1 MQIPTVVI
9 TPGAQPLT
17 GMALSVA
24 NYSGHILKLVPG
36 DHQYEFAQFPIVITW
51 NGTDKFGPTQFL
63 RANVVRDWKLGIVQ
77 RHISEA
83 LKIFEEVEGDLY
95 DSENPGLFDCF
106 HDLREQVTLTSHI
119 LGDKI
124 TGRKHTIPPV
134 MFQARRA
141 TTSEMTLP
149 VPEGY
154 VPQPSIRHDVDPN
167 IGAPLPPKTTERA
180 TSLPQTSQKLFIGFE
195 PQAFMAHFKQDFVL
209 PLDILMSL
217 SYTPSQSALQLF
229 SQVSQSQTQP
239 PQTQTSQ
246 SQPSHTQ
253 TSQSQPSQSQPS
265 QTQSSQSQPSQTQ
278 SSQQSE
284 IESSETE
291 IESSEI
297 VSSQRVPLQPTVFHL
312 DPSQPTSYQKPSS
325 QTKPSQPSQPSQSSQ
340 ISIPVSL
347 QLPPPLHPSKPPMSA
362 KQAAPSLH
370 LQQAPSTSS
379 STATSG
385 KKYKCKFCR
394 YETDRKNDWENH
406 CNIHTGL
413 KFPCSSCNK
422 EFSSIKNRTT
432 HFKLVHL
439 KQKRALC
446 PVDKCNFSCN
456 DFGIMKVHQY
466 DDHGIGVEARCKD
479 CNKKFGN
486 FRVYERHIQACNL
499 PKDKECPVCKK
510 AYKSAERLSN
520 HMDTAHKGSPKMI
533 CDKCGKI
540 FTSKDSLR
548 MHKANLHGEKV
559 VTRIA
564 RVVAQ
569 ITGIPYTVIHATRIS
584 ATRVTYTVS
593 VCYASFVAC
602 FFRDLHLLLI
612 LNNNKYLLVVHLL
625 PYWQ

>member
-1 MQIPTVVI
+1 MQRALLTVCRFFEIYLQIPTVVI
-9 TPGAQPLT
+9 TPGSQPLT

-51 NGTDKFGPTQFL
+51 NGTDKFGPTQFV

-119 LGDKI
+119 LGDRIK
-124 TGRKHTIPPV
+124 GRKHTIPPV
-134 MFQARRA
+134 MFQARKA

-154 VPQPSIRHDVDPN
+154 VPQPSIRHEVDPN

-180 TSLPQTSQKLFIGFE
+180 TSLPEKSQNKLFIGFE

-209 PLDILMSL
+209 PVDIPMSVI
-217 SYTPSQSALQLF
+217 YTPSQSALDLL
-229 SQVSQSQTQP
+229 SQVSQSLWSQT
-239 PQTQTSQ
+239 
-246 SQPSHTQ
+246 QPSHTQ
-253 TSQSQPSQSQPS
+253 SSQSQPSQSQPS
-265 QTQSSQSQPSQTQ
+265 
-278 SSQQSE
+278 SQQSE
-284 IESSETE
+284 IESSE
-291 IESSEI
+291 IEI
-297 VSSQRVPLQPTVFHL
+297 VSSQTVPLQPTVFHL
-312 DPSQPTSYQKPSS
+312 DPSQPTSYQIPPS
-325 QTKPSQPSQPSQSSQ
+325 QTRPSQPSQQSQSSQ
-340 ISIPVSL
+340 ISVPVSL
-347 QLPPPLHPSKPPMSA
+347 SLPPPLNPSKPPLSA

-385 KKYKCKFCR
+385 KKFKCQFCK

-406 CNIHTGL
+406 SNIHTGL
-413 KFPCSSCNK
+413 KFPCGSCDK
-422 EFSSIKNRTT
+422 EFSSKKNRTT

-486 FRVYERHIQACNL
+486 FRVYERHIQGCNL

-510 AYKSAERLSN
+510 PYKSTERLSN
-520 HMDTAHKGSPKMI
+520 HMDVAHKGSPKMI

-548 MHKANLHGEKV
+548 VHKANLHGEKV
-559 VTRIA
+559 VTRVA
-564 RVVAQ
+564 HVVA
-569 ITGIPYTVIHATRIS
+569 
-584 ATRVTYTVS
+584 
-593 VCYASFVAC
+593 
-602 FFRDLHLLLI
+602 
-612 LNNNKYLLVVHLL
+612 
-625 PYWQ
+625 

>member
-36 DHQYEFAQFPIVITW
+36 DHQYEFVQFPIVITW

-95 DSENPGLFDCF
+95 DSENPRLFDCF

-119 LGDKI
+119 LCDKM

-154 VPQPSIRHDVDPN
+154 VPQPSIRHEVDPN
-167 IGAPLPPKTTERA
+167 IGAPLQPKTTERA
-180 TSLPQTSQKLFIGFE
+180 TSLPEKSQDKLFIGFE
-195 PQAFMAHFKQDFVL
+195 PQAFLVHFKQDFVL
-209 PLDILMSL
+209 PIDIPMSV
-217 SYTPSQSALQLF
+217 SYTPSQSALDLLSQL
-229 SQVSQSQTQP
+229 SQSLQSQTQP
-239 PQTQTSQ
+239 
-246 SQPSHTQ
+246 SHTQ
-253 TSQSQPSQSQPS
+253 SSQSQPSQSQPS
-265 QTQSSQSQPSQTQ
+265 
-278 SSQQSE
+278 SQQSE
-284 IESSETE
+284 IESSE
-291 IESSEI
+291 IEI
-297 VSSQRVPLQPTVFHL
+297 VSSQTVPLQPTVFHL
-312 DPSQPTSYQKPSS
+312 DPSQPTSYQIPPS
-325 QTKPSQPSQPSQSSQ
+325 QTRPSQPSQPSQSSQ
-340 ISIPVSL
+340 ISVPVSL
-347 QLPPPLHPSKPPMSA
+347 SLPPPLNPSKPPLSA

-379 STATSG
+379 STVTG
-385 KKYKCKFCR
+385 KKYKCKFCT
-394 YETDRKNDWENH
+394 YQTDHKNDWENH

-413 KFPCSSCNK
+413 KFPCGSCHK
-422 EFSSIKNRTT
+422 EFSSTKYRTT

-439 KQKRALC
+439 KQKRVLC

-510 AYKSAERLSN
+510 AYKSAERLST
-520 HMDTAHKGSPKMI
+520 HMDVAHKGSPKMI

-548 MHKANLHGEKV
+548 VHKANIHGQKV

-569 ITGIPYTVIHATRIS
+569 ITVIPYTVIHATRIS
-584 ATRVTYTVS
+584 ATRIAYTVS
-593 VCYASFVAC
+593 VCYTSFVA
-602 FFRDLHLLLI
+602 FFL
-612 LNNNKYLLVVHLL
+612 
-625 PYWQ
+625 

>member
-63 RANVVRDWKLGIVQ
+63 RANVVCDWKLCIVQ

-95 DSENPGLFDCF
+95 DSENPRLFDCF

-119 LGDKI
+119 LGDKM

-154 VPQPSIRHDVDPN
+154 VPQPSIRHEVDPN
-167 IGAPLPPKTTERA
+167 IGAPLQPKTTERA
-180 TSLPQTSQKLFIGFE
+180 TSLPEKSQDKLFIGFE
-195 PQAFMAHFKQDFVL
+195 PQAFLAHFKQDFVL
-209 PLDILMSL
+209 PIDIPMSVT
-217 SYTPSQSALQLF
+217 YTPSQSALDLL
-229 SQVSQSQTQP
+229 SQVSQSLRSQT
-239 PQTQTSQ
+239 
-246 SQPSHTQ
+246 QPSHTQ
-253 TSQSQPSQSQPS
+253 SSQSQPSQSQPS
-265 QTQSSQSQPSQTQ
+265 
-278 SSQQSE
+278 SQQSE
-284 IESSETE
+284 IESSE
-291 IESSEI
+291 IEI
-297 VSSQRVPLQPTVFHL
+297 VSSQTVRLQPTVFHL
-312 DPSQPTSYQKPSS
+312 DPSQPTSYQIPPS
-325 QTKPSQPSQPSQSSQ
+325 QTRPSQPSQPSQSSQ
-340 ISIPVSL
+340 ISVPVSL
-347 QLPPPLHPSKPPMSA
+347 SLPPPLNPSNTPLSA

-379 STATSG
+379 STVTG
-385 KKYKCKFCR
+385 KKYKCKCCK
-394 YETDRKNDWENH
+394 YQTDRKNDWENH
-406 CNIHTGL
+406 SNIHTGL
-413 KFPCSSCNK
+413 KFPCSSCEK
-422 EFSSIKNRTT
+422 EFSSMKNRTT

-479 CNKKFGN
+479 CNKKFS
-486 FRVYERHIQACNL
+486 QL
-499 PKDKECPVCKK
+499 
-510 AYKSAERLSN
+510 
-520 HMDTAHKGSPKMI
+520 
-533 CDKCGKI
+533 
-540 FTSKDSLR
+540 
-548 MHKANLHGEKV
+548 
-559 VTRIA
+559 
-564 RVVAQ
+564 
-569 ITGIPYTVIHATRIS
+569 
-584 ATRVTYTVS
+584 
-593 VCYASFVAC
+593 
-602 FFRDLHLLLI
+602 
-612 LNNNKYLLVVHLL
+612 
-625 PYWQ
+625 

>member
-119 LGDKI
+119 LGDKM

-154 VPQPSIRHDVDPN
+154 VPQPSIRHEVDPN
-167 IGAPLPPKTTERA
+167 IGAPLQPKTTERA
-180 TSLPQTSQKLFIGFE
+180 TSLPEKSQDKLFIGFE
-195 PQAFMAHFKQDFVL
+195 PQAFLAHFKQDFVL
-209 PLDILMSL
+209 PIDIPMSVT
-217 SYTPSQSALQLF
+217 YTPSQSALDLL
-229 SQVSQSQTQP
+229 SQVSQSLRSQT
-239 PQTQTSQ
+239 
-246 SQPSHTQ
+246 QPSHTQ
-253 TSQSQPSQSQPS
+253 SSQSQPSQSQPS
-265 QTQSSQSQPSQTQ
+265 QSQP

-284 IESSETE
+284 IESSE
-291 IESSEI
+291 IEI
-297 VSSQRVPLQPTVFHL
+297 VSSQTVPLQPTVFHL
-312 DPSQPTSYQKPSS
+312 DPSQPTSYQIPPS
-325 QTKPSQPSQPSQSSQ
+325 QTRPSQPSQPSQSSQ
-340 ISIPVSL
+340 ISVPVSL
-347 QLPPPLHPSKPPMSA
+347 SLPPPLNPSKPPLSA

-379 STATSG
+379 STVTG
-385 KKYKCKFCR
+385 KKYKCKCCK
-394 YETDRKNDWENH
+394 YQTDRKNDWENH
-406 CNIHTGL
+406 SNIHTGL
-413 KFPCSSCNK
+413 KFPCSSCEK
-422 EFSSIKNRTT
+422 EFSSMKNRTT

-510 AYKSAERLSN
+510 AYKSAERLST
-520 HMDTAHKGSPKMI
+520 HMDVAHKGSPKMI

-548 MHKANLHGEKV
+548 VHKANLHGEKV

-569 ITGIPYTVIHATRIS
+569 ITVIPYTVIHATRIS
-584 ATRVTYTVS
+584 ATRVAYTVS
-593 VCYASFVAC
+593 VCYTSFVAI
-602 FFRDLHLLLI
+602 FFVTCTC
-612 LNNNKYLLVVHLL
+612 Y
-625 PYWQ
+625 

>member
-1 MQIPTVVI
+1 MCYAHATRVLTVCWFFEIYLQIPTVVI
-9 TPGAQPLT
+9 TPGSQPLT

-36 DHQYEFAQFPIVITW
+36 DHQYEFAEFPIVITW
-51 NGTDKFGPTQFL
+51 NRTDKFGPTQFL

-119 LGDKI
+119 LGDRI

-149 VPEGY
+149 VLKGY

-180 TSLPQTSQKLFIGFE
+180 TSLPETSQKLFIGFE

-209 PLDILMSL
+209 PLDLLMSL
-217 SYTPSQSALQLF
+217 SYTPSQNALQLF
-229 SQVSQSQTQP
+229 SKVSQSQTQP
-239 PQTQTSQ
+239 PQTQPSQSQPSHTQTSQSQPSQSQPSHTQPSQSQPSQ

-265 QTQSSQSQPSQTQ
+265 QSQPSQSQP

-284 IESSETE
+284 IESSE
-291 IESSEI
+291 IEI

-325 QTKPSQPSQPSQSSQ
+325 ETKPSQPSQSSQ

-362 KQAAPSLH
+362 KQAAPSIY
-370 LQQAPSTSS
+370 LQQVPSTSS
-379 STATSG
+379 STVTG
-385 KKYKCKFCR
+385 KKYKCQYCK
-394 YETDRKNDWENH
+394 YQTDRKNDWENH

-413 KFPCSSCNK
+413 KFPFGSCDK
-422 EFSSIKNRTT
+422 EFSSSKNRTT

-486 FRVYERHIQACNL
+486 F
-499 PKDKECPVCKK
+499 
-510 AYKSAERLSN
+510 
-520 HMDTAHKGSPKMI
+520 
-533 CDKCGKI
+533 
-540 FTSKDSLR
+540 SL
-548 MHKANLHGEKV
+548 
-559 VTRIA
+559 
-564 RVVAQ
+564 
-569 ITGIPYTVIHATRIS
+569 
-584 ATRVTYTVS
+584 
-593 VCYASFVAC
+593 
-602 FFRDLHLLLI
+602 
-612 LNNNKYLLVVHLL
+612 
-625 PYWQ
+625 

>member
-1 MQIPTVVI
+1 
-9 TPGAQPLT
+9 
-17 GMALSVA
+17 MALSVA

-36 DHQYEFAQFPIVITW
+36 DHQYEFVQFPIVITW

-119 LGDKI
+119 LGDKM

-149 VPEGY
+149 VPKGY
-154 VPQPSIRHDVDPN
+154 VPQPSIRHEVDPN
-167 IGAPLPPKTTERA
+167 IGAPLQPKTTERA
-180 TSLPQTSQKLFIGFE
+180 TSLPEKSQDKLFIGFE
-195 PQAFMAHFKQDFVL
+195 PQAFLAHFKQDFVL
-209 PLDILMSL
+209 PIDIPMSV
-217 SYTPSQSALQLF
+217 SYTPSQSALDLLSQL
-229 SQVSQSQTQP
+229 SQSLRSQT
-239 PQTQTSQ
+239 
-246 SQPSHTQ
+246 QPSHTQ
-253 TSQSQPSQSQPS
+253 SSQSQPSQSQPS
-265 QTQSSQSQPSQTQ
+265 
-278 SSQQSE
+278 SQQSE
-284 IESSETE
+284 IESSE
-291 IESSEI
+291 IEI
-297 VSSQRVPLQPTVFHL
+297 VSSQTVPLQPTVFHL
-312 DPSQPTSYQKPSS
+312 DPSQPTSYQIPPS
-325 QTKPSQPSQPSQSSQ
+325 QTRPSQPSEPSQSSQ
-340 ISIPVSL
+340 ISVPGSL
-347 QLPPPLHPSKPPMSA
+347 SLPPPLNPSKPPLSA

-379 STATSG
+379 STVTG
-385 KKYKCKFCR
+385 KKYKCKFCT
-394 YETDRKNDWENH
+394 YQTDRKNDWENH

-413 KFPCSSCNK
+413 KFPCGSCHK
-422 EFSSIKNRTT
+422 EFSSTKNRTT

-510 AYKSAERLSN
+510 AYKSAERLST
-520 HMDTAHKGSPKMI
+520 HMDVAHKGSPKMI

-548 MHKANLHGEKV
+548 VHKANIQGQKV
-559 VTRIA
+559 VTRVA

-569 ITGIPYTVIHATRIS
+569 ITVIPYTVIHAMRIS
-584 ATRVTYTVS
+584 AKRIAYTVS
-593 VCYASFVAC
+593 VCYTLFVA
-602 FFRDLHLLLI
+602 FFL
-612 LNNNKYLLVVHLL
+612 
-625 PYWQ
+625 

>member
-154 VPQPSIRHDVDPN
+154 VPQPSIRHDIDPN
-167 IGAPLPPKTTERA
+167 IGAPLPPKTTERG
-180 TSLPQTSQKLFIGFE
+180 TSLPQTSEKLFIGFE

-239 PQTQTSQ
+239 PQTQPSQ

-253 TSQSQPSQSQPS
+253 TSQSQTSQSQPS
-265 QTQSSQSQPSQTQ
+265 HTQ

-284 IESSETE
+284 IESSEIE

-312 DPSQPTSYQKPSS
+312 DPSQPTSYQIPPS
-325 QTKPSQPSQPSQSSQ
+325 QTRPSQPSQSSQ
-340 ISIPVSL
+340 ISVPVSL
-347 QLPPPLHPSKPPMSA
+347 SLPPPLNPSKPPLSA

-379 STATSG
+379 STVTSG
-385 KKYKCKFCR
+385 KKYKCNFCR

-413 KFPCSSCNK
+413 KFPCGSCHK
-422 EFSSIKNRTT
+422 EFSSSKNRTT

-510 AYKSAERLSN
+510 AYKSAERLST
-520 HMDTAHKGSPKMI
+520 HMDVAHKGSPKMI

-548 MHKANLHGEKV
+548 VHKANLHGQKV
-559 VTRIA
+559 VMRIA

-569 ITGIPYTVIHATRIS
+569 ITVIPHMVIHATRIS
-584 ATRVTYTVS
+584 ATRVTTRFP
-593 VCYASFVAC
+593 YATLRSLH
-602 FFRDLHLLLI
+602 FFLRLAPVTDL
-612 LNNNKYLLVVHLL
+612 K
-625 PYWQ
+625 